1 MAVVVV
7 QIPPVDRV
15 VVLVVVVHTVPLALV
30 VVAHLLDLVVSLVAL
45 DPQILQDLFGVEE
58 AVAVPVELEV
68 MVVPL

>member
-1 MAVVVV
+1 MVVLL
-7 QIPPVDRV
+7 QHLELM

-45 DPQILQDLFGVEE
+45 DPQVLQDLFGVEE